1 MSETRRESSRRGL
14 PDLFDWAE
22 GLPGLL
28 GWPQINPRG
37 IRVEEYA
44 KDGRYVIRAELPG
57 VDPDKDVKVHVDE
70 GILTIQAE
78 RREEH
83 REQGRSE
90 FRYGTFTRRL
100 PLPPG
105 ADEAQVRARYEA
117 GILEVTVPMGER
129 QREVRE
135 IPVQRGGT

>member
-1 MSETRRESSRRGL
+1 MSESRRESSRRGL

-37 IRVEEYA
+37 IRVEEFA
-44 KDGRYVIRAELPG
+44 RDGYYVIRAELPG
-57 VDPDKDVKVHVDE
+57 VDPDRDISVQVDE

-83 REQGRSE
+83 HEQGRSE

-105 ADEAQVRARYEA
+105 ADESRVSARYEA
-117 GILEVTVPMGER
+117 GILEVTAPTGEKR
-129 QREVRE
+129 SEVRE
-135 IPVQRGGT
+135 IPIQRGST